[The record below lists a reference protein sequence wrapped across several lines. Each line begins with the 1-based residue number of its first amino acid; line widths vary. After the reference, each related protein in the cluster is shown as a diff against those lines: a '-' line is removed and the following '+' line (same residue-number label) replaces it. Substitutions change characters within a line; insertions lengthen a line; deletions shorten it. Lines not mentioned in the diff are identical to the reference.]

1 MRESSD
7 TKVTNLIL
15 TMGIRFWQETVDTL
29 KIRDLNHCD
38 KVLKEMAESLG
49 IILRP
54 FDVNRDN
61 DLVLSLGVTFWRKT
75 SKDQKI
81 KDITHCQTV
90 ISYLQGFLDDINQDE
105 TDKPPKR
112 DRDGTRD
119 SGGVTYSLDIGGDR
133 TPVFCDHPVLYYY
146 LE

>member
-38 KVLKEMAESLG
+38 KVLKELAEALG

-61 DLVLSLGVTFWRKT
+61 DLVLSLGVIFWRKT
-75 SKDQKI
+75 SKDQ
-81 KDITHCQTV
+81 
-90 ISYLQGFLDDINQDE
+90 
-105 TDKPPKR
+105 R
-112 DRDGTRD
+112 RGT
-119 SGGVTYSLDIGGDR
+119 IR
-133 TPVFCDHPVLYYY
+133 TIFHY
-146 LE
+146 